1 MANFLKKRWVMVL
14 VSVLIVAAAVSLSL
28 YRDSLTRMLDKA
40 EYSDLSN
47 AFKESAEEGAFTSQS
62 SLKEFITE
70 WADSIGLEYRI
81 DKSGNIIFSKDATDR
96 KKKISPTVVCVSYNY
111 ETAKENSRLL
121 AGAAMIAKADIASGS
136 RAVIFVNDEQN
147 NGDGYKHL
155 SKKFFK
161 RKAKVIYLD
170 YGSSAYISNS
180 SFGKKNSVINIKAG
194 RYEPEC
200 DTAVKVHISG
210 IDTGII
216 GTGISKHPDPVSAL
230 GTLLARLKSKSAVF
244 QLADFEVG
252 TNGNMYPTSMDATI
266 MLNSYAVSSFTKYID
281 KRIKAWEKAYGKD
294 YENLTYTYE
303 VIDDPELLPTESYSR
318 KATARLA
325 NVLYTLQSGLYKYE
339 ENDDIP
345 EGREA
350 GDVCGIN
357 AVTGLHAEEGYI
369 CVDLMTQAYDDN
381 YMDRIMNDNTASA
394 ELFDCSLSET
404 SSIPRFLNEKDSL
417 RRTLISTYYKLND
430 SSSTGG
436 TLKSDYDNYFT
447 PCSYLS
453 AKNENADVIHLRLNP
468 DNSSS
473 MINTIIYYIAYKG
486 NNFLL

>member
-1 MANFLKKRWVMVL
+1 MANFLKKRWVMFVVAVL
-14 VSVLIVAAAVSLSL
+14 VITVVVGISL

-40 EYSDLSN
+40 AYSDLSN
-47 AFKESAEEGAFTSQS
+47 AIKESAEEGAFTSQS
-62 SLKEFITE
+62 SLQEYITK
-70 WADSIGLEYRI
+70 WADENSLEYKT
-81 DKSGNIIFSKDATDR
+81 DKSGNIIFSRSATER

-121 AGAAMIAKADIASGS
+121 AGAAMIAQADITSGS
-136 RAVIFVNDEQN
+136 RTVIFVNDEKN

-170 YGSSAYISNS
+170 YGSSSYISNS
-180 SFGKKNSVINIKAG
+180 SFGKKNSTIKIKAG

-200 DTAVKVHISG
+200 DTAVKIHISG
-210 IDTGII
+210 INSGVI
-216 GTGISKHPDPVSAL
+216 GTGIAKHPDPVSAL
-230 GTLLARLKSKSAVF
+230 GTLLARLKSKSVIF

-252 TNGNMYPTSMDATI
+252 NNGNMYPVSIDATI

-294 YENLTYTYE
+294 YEDLSYTYE
-303 VIDDPELLPTESYSR
+303 VIDDPESLPTESYSR

-325 NVLYTLQSGLYKYE
+325 NVLYTLQTGLYKYE
-339 ENDDIP
+339 ESDNIP

-350 GDVCGIN
+350 GDICGIN
-357 AVTGLHAEEGYI
+357 AITGLHAEDGYI
-369 CVDLMTQAYDDN
+369 CVDLMTQAYDDI

-394 ELFDCSLSET
+394 ELFDGSISET
-404 SSIPRFLNEKDSL
+404 SSVPRFLNEKDSL
-417 RRTLISTYYKLND
+417 QRTLISTHYKLN
-430 SSSTGG
+430 SSSSAGG
-436 TLKSDYDNYFT
+436 TLRSEYDNYFT

-453 AKNENADVIHLRLNP
+453 AKNENADVIHLRLDP
-468 DNSSS
+468 ESSAS
-473 MINTIIYYIAYKG
+473 MINTIICYIAYKG
-486 NNFLL
+486 NNFLI